1 MCLDFSQEEKKE
13 DFKALRAR
21 FHAQME
27 LNDSG
32 GPKQALQPPIAARQ
46 GPSFGS
52 SSPGNGA
59 FRGSPRGPAVTLN
72 MGPPPPGPKMQGTPR
87 NFKNPP
93 RFPRQEAIDSSSPSN
108 DKPPLGILIPKPLTP
123 IRSASSDDKAPGDL
137 PEAESSVKQRAN
149 DLRQNLMLRQQ
160 LNKGSQEGIR
170 EAPKAVVLTP
180 PPRSQKSV
188 TESPAPLRKPLP
200 LEKNLGPRP
209 FKPKRPPLVCLDNF
223 KKKKIPPIPERPTP
237 GKINDDQDTYDDVES
252 TAPLQPP
259 PPLPPKISSEDL
271 KLSGLLHGCF
281 DAYLVCISDSLA
293 EQGDEESDG
302 SDLYEEVDSIEVVH
316 KRHDKSRQ
324 MELKRQQ
331 EMERKE
337 QKDKEKREMELRKK
351 FKLSGPIEVLYTAKM
366 RLDNRGGKY
375 DLTVKAGDTVEIVR
389 VKSNPEGKWLARTL
403 DGTYG
408 YIDNKSVNIDYEEV
422 RRNIRSQAQQLENSP
437 GWHKKD
443 EFYDDVGSSDQMNSS
458 RNTDNDEVYD
468 DVDIISE
475 EFPPP
480 PPELSLEPKKSKKEE
495 KEEKEFRKKFKFDG
509 PIEVLCRMMVDPN
522 ANIKKASGKDL
533 SLSRGEILS
542 VILFVNEK
550 KAICRNEKGK
560 CEWEMGTGDGKC
572 FDFRVY
578 VQNGSILHPQVRTF
592 DKWRHVTTTPCPV
605 HRYAGVEKQN
615 QAKVYFSFPG
625 ELLMRMLK
633 MLILPLITSSL
644 MSGLSAMDSRACG
657 RMGVITITYYLWTT
671 FIAVIVGIILVL
683 IIHPGAGAVKEGDRA
698 NNGPVMTS
706 ADALLDLIRNMFPS
720 NLIEATFQQY
730 RTQLIPSIKP
740 LSSSRIAG
748 IAPNFVYIVP
758 DEKNPK
764 LGTAVYLEL
773 TPAPEVI
780 YKSTPGNSREMNV
793 LGIVLFSA
801 TIGLLLGKMGER
813 GMPMVNVCQCINE
826 CVMKIISAAVWK
838 DLRDA
843 GPDDDWEKAGPVCGH
858 SGVWSPYPRPDSF
871 AHLLLSHNQEE
882 SYPICAWPPTGFG
895 DCPGNLIQASSI
907 KTKSSATLP
916 ITMKCLLE
924 NNRVDRR
931 IARFV
936 LPVGATINMDGTA
949 LYEAVAAIF
958 IAQVNQYDL
967 DFGQI
972 ITISITAT
980 AASIGAAGI
989 PQAGLVTM
997 VIVLTSVGL
1006 PADDITLIVAV
1017 DWALDRFRTMINV
1030 LGDAL
1035 AAGII
1040 AHICRKDFMPS
1051 MEKDDLICSV
1061 QNLPTTEIPL
1071 LASKDCVFEVIGDTV
1086 TEKPTVYYNICQ
1098 V

>member
-1 MCLDFSQEEKKE
+1 MQTETMEEKKE

-237 GKINDDQDTYDDVES
+237 GKINVSHKAPLPGLSAPPAMPRLGPKPKPAPVTPQRLLKPSSDDQDTYDDVES

-259 PPLPPKISSEDL
+259 PPLPPKISSE
-271 KLSGLLHGCF
+271 
-281 DAYLVCISDSLA
+281 DSLA

-560 CEWEMGTGDGKC
+560 YG
-572 FDFRVY
+572 Y
-578 VQNGSILHPQVRTF
+578 VPRSLLL
-592 DKWRHVTTTPCPV
+592 
-605 HRYAGVEKQN
+605 
-615 QAKVYFSFPG
+615 QA
-625 ELLMRMLK
+625 
-633 MLILPLITSSL
+633 
-644 MSGLSAMDSRACG
+644 
-657 RMGVITITYYLWTT
+657 
-671 FIAVIVGIILVL
+671 
-683 IIHPGAGAVKEGDRA
+683 EGDIYDD
-698 NNGPVMTS
+698 V
-706 ADALLDLIRNMFPS
+706 
-720 NLIEATFQQY
+720 E
-730 RTQLIPSIKP
+730 
-740 LSSSRIAG
+740 SSD
-748 IAPNFVYIVP
+748 VY
-758 DEKNPK
+758 DN
-764 LGTAVYLEL
+764 
-773 TPAPEVI
+773 
-780 YKSTPGNSREMNV
+780 
-793 LGIVLFSA
+793 
-801 TIGLLLGKMGER
+801 
-813 GMPMVNVCQCINE
+813 
-826 CVMKIISAAVWK
+826 
-838 DLRDA
+838 D
-843 GPDDDWEKAGPVCGH
+843 
-858 SGVWSPYPRPDSF
+858 
-871 AHLLLSHNQEE
+871 
-882 SYPICAWPPTGFG
+882 
-895 DCPGNLIQASSI
+895 
-907 KTKSSATLP
+907 
-916 ITMKCLLE
+916 
-924 NNRVDRR
+924 
-931 IARFV
+931 
-936 LPVGATINMDGTA
+936 
-949 LYEAVAAIF
+949 
-958 IAQVNQYDL
+958 
-967 DFGQI
+967 
-972 ITISITAT
+972 
-980 AASIGAAGI
+980 
-989 PQAGLVTM
+989 
-997 VIVLTSVGL
+997 
-1006 PADDITLIVAV
+1006 
-1017 DWALDRFRTMINV
+1017 
-1030 LGDAL
+1030 
-1035 AAGII
+1035 
-1040 AHICRKDFMPS
+1040 
-1051 MEKDDLICSV
+1051 
-1061 QNLPTTEIPL
+1061 
-1071 LASKDCVFEVIGDTV
+1071 
-1086 TEKPTVYYNICQ
+1086 
-1098 V
+1098 

>member
-259 PPLPPKISSEDL
+259 PPLPPKISSED
-271 KLSGLLHGCF
+271 
-281 DAYLVCISDSLA
+281 SLA

-443 EFYDDVGSSDQMNSS
+443 EFYDDVGSSDQMNS
-458 RNTDNDEVYD
+458 
-468 DVDIISE
+468 
-475 EFPPP
+475 
-480 PPELSLEPKKSKKEE
+480 LEPKKSKKEE

-578 VQNGSILHPQVRTF
+578 VQNGSISLHLQVRTF
-592 DKWRHVTTTPCPV
+592 DTWRHVTTTPCPV

-615 QAKVYFSFPG
+615 QDTMKRKADIQSFFKPKRKGKSESDTVGVEG
-625 ELLMRMLK
+625 EDKIEKGTKEVVEDRGGDGVLDERNIEMDDKELERSEEAEDIQHEVSEEVEERGLREEE
-633 MLILPLITSSL
+633 SS
-644 MSGLSAMDSRACG
+644 D
-657 RMGVITITYYLWTT
+657 
-671 FIAVIVGIILVL
+671 
-683 IIHPGAGAVKEGDRA
+683 
-698 NNGPVMTS
+698 
-706 ADALLDLIRNMFPS
+706 
-720 NLIEATFQQY
+720 IE
-730 RTQLIPSIKP
+730 REE
-740 LSSSRIAG
+740 R
-748 IAPNFVYIVP
+748 
-758 DEKNPK
+758 E
-764 LGTAVYLEL
+764 LE
-773 TPAPEVI
+773 TPAPC
-780 YKSTPGNSREMNV
+780 
-793 LGIVLFSA
+793 L
-801 TIGLLLGKMGER
+801 
-813 GMPMVNVCQCINE
+813 
-826 CVMKIISAAVWK
+826 
-838 DLRDA
+838 
-843 GPDDDWEKAGPVCGH
+843 
-858 SGVWSPYPRPDSF
+858 SGVHGISKFRSEGP
-871 AHLLLSHNQEE
+871 A
-882 SYPICAWPPTGFG
+882 
-895 DCPGNLIQASSI
+895 
-907 KTKSSATLP
+907 KTTYLP
-916 ITMKCLLE
+916 KE
-924 NNRVDRR
+924 
-931 IARFV
+931 
-936 LPVGATINMDGTA
+936 
-949 LYEAVAAIF
+949 
-958 IAQVNQYDL
+958 
-967 DFGQI
+967 
-972 ITISITAT
+972 
-980 AASIGAAGI
+980 
-989 PQAGLVTM
+989 
-997 VIVLTSVGL
+997 
-1006 PADDITLIVAV
+1006 DD
-1017 DWALDRFRTMINV
+1017 
-1030 LGDAL
+1030 
-1035 AAGII
+1035 
-1040 AHICRKDFMPS
+1040 
-1051 MEKDDLICSV
+1051 
-1061 QNLPTTEIPL
+1061 
-1071 LASKDCVFEVIGDTV
+1071 
-1086 TEKPTVYYNICQ
+1086 
-1098 V
+1098 